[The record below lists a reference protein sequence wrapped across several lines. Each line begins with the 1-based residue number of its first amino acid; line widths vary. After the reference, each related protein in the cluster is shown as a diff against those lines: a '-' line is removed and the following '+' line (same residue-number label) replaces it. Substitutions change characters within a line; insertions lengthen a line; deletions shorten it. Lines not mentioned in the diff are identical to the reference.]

1 MDSDNSQLTVA
12 GHFKSLA
19 QISDFVHRAAVK
31 AGLDER
37 AIFAVKMAVDEA
49 CTNIIQH
56 AYGGEGRG
64 KIQLRCETL
73 AEGLQVAIYDQGI
86 PFAPSQVPELDTQA
100 PLQQRQPGGMGM
112 FFIGQLVDSVEF
124 KFNTPQGNQLT
135 LFKRRET
142 AP

>member
-1 MDSDNSQLTVA
+1 MDSDNYQLTVA
-12 GHFKSLA
+12 GHFKNLA
-19 QISDFVHRAAVK
+19 QISDFVHQAAVK
-31 AGLDER
+31 ASLDER

-64 KIQLRCETL
+64 EIQLRCETQ
-73 AEGLQVAIYDQGI
+73 AEGLQVTIYDQGT

-100 PLQQRQPGGMGM
+100 PLQQRRPGGMGM
-112 FFIGQLVDSVEF
+112 FFIGNLVDSVEF
-124 KFNTPQGNQLT
+124 KFGTPQGNQLT

-142 AP
+142 AL